1 MLKRS
6 AGILPYKIVDNKIYV
21 FLAHPG
27 GEKVNDWSIC
37 KGEYQKTEKAIDAGV
52 REFKEETNHKLSKE
66 ELTYLYTTKVN
77 PRKLVTVFIINKDL
91 STDIKSNTFKV
102 NNKEYPEMDKAKW
115 FEINEA
121 YEFINKGQIK
131 FLDKLKEII

>member
-37 KGEYQKTEKAIDAGV
+37 KGEYQKAINASL
-52 REFKEETNHKLSKE
+52 REFKEETNHKLSKD

-102 NNKEYPEMDKAKW
+102 KGKEYPEMDKAKW